1 MPKNASI
8 SRESKSG
15 KFVSEPLG
23 KSKATKF
30 AAVEGLALSPSAKK
44 IEATLEAR
52 GLKGDA
58 YRKAV
63 AASLRN
69 EPI

>member
-30 AAVEGLALSPSAKK
+30 AAVEGLALTKSS
-44 IEATLEAR
+44 ERTVSRLEGR
-52 GLKGDA
+52 GLKGEAFRDA
-58 YRKAV
+58 VVGAFRKK
-63 AASLRN
+63 
-69 EPI
+69 